1 MLSLEDI
8 SWKQHIQLPLISHG
22 PEFSF
27 MANLATIEAGNA
39 VFLQAPMYSAEIWGS
54 ISIEY

>member
-1 MLSLEDI
+1 MPPIEDT

-27 MANLATIEAGNA
+27 MANPATTEAGNA
-39 VFLQAPMYSAEIWGS
+39 VFLPSTHVLC
-54 ISIEY
+54 